1 MHHYHRTETI
11 YRYDSMKKVYK
22 FAALCFAVVILSCSL
37 ASRSLLSTGWL
48 GFLWLCVFLGLA
60 WHLILSCPLL
70 SSLVLSCPL
79 LSSLVLPCHRP
90 ISILLV
96 KIFRITVIIHVV
108 DRATTTTIVENAAVN
123 GTHFVFATTSH
134 NTVDTNIICVIQ

>member
-1 MHHYHRTETI
+1 MHHYHRTGTI

-60 WHLILSCPLL
+60 WHLI
-70 SSLVLSCPL
+70 LSCPL